1 MNELQITIIY
11 NNQKIEVVPPEKTK
25 KVLKLVKELIPEYY
39 KTSQDKIEEVI
50 IKIVTVLKEKKNE
63 YK

>member
-50 IKIVTVLKEKKNE
+50 IKIVTVLKEK
-63 YK
+63 